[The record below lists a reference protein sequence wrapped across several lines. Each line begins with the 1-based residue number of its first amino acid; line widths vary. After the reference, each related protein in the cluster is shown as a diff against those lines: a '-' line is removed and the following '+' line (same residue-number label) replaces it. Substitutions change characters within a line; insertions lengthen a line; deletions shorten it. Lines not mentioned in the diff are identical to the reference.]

1 MGMDREQA
9 KRILVEMRE
18 KYRLMRDASDRFG
31 EVALYNGYKRQVD
44 ALDIA
49 ISALGGRCG
58 DN

>member
-1 MGMDREQA
+1 MGMDKEQA

-18 KYRLMRDASDRFG
+18 KYRLMRDASERFG
-31 EVALYNGYKRQVD
+31 EQALYNDYKRQVG